1 MNGRQK
7 LSLPPPRPAEE
18 RSKARELY
26 LAGNSYQEINQ
37 ETNIPVSTLRN
48 WCKRDG
54 WKLAK
59 SQPNE
64 FEIVPSDAEEV
75 EVPESLAEKQEFY
88 ETHMSEAAVRL
99 AAHVSKL
106 DGEGIVKISDKLLKA
121 DTTAR
126 KALKLTEK
134 QPFQIIQIG
143 VLAQSPAKRDR
154 LDHLPSLVR
163 PQKATTE

>member
-1 MNGRQK
+1 MSNNRQK
-7 LSLPPPRPAEE
+7 LSLPAPRPAAE

-26 LAGNSYQEINQ
+26 LAGNSYQEINE

-54 WKLAK
+54 WKLTK
-59 SQPNE
+59 SQPVLE
-64 FEIVPSDAEEV
+64 FEIVPSDAEDV
-75 EVPESLAEKQEFY
+75 EIPESLAEKQELY

-99 AAHVSKL
+99 ADHVSKL

-126 KALKLTEK
+126 RALRLEPDRPT
-134 QPFQIIQIG
+134 QIIQIG

-154 LDHLPSLVR
+154 LDHLPSR
-163 PQKATTE
+163 